1 MFSEEI
7 GFSVGYKLVNLQ
19 VTSKYDNQYIYLLGL
34 AKLLDPS
41 STLIFVN
48 FS

>member
-19 VTSKYDNQYIYLLGL
+19 VTNKYDNQYICLLAL

-41 STLIFVN
+41 LYSIFVS

>member
-7 GFSVGYKLVNLQ
+7 GFSLGYKLVNLQ
-19 VTSKYDNQYIYLLGL
+19 LTSKYDNLYIYLLDL

-41 STLIFVN
+41 LYSIFVN

>member
-19 VTSKYDNQYIYLLGL
+19 VPSKYDNQCIYLLDL
-34 AKLLDPS
+34 AKLLDLS
-41 STLIFVN
+41 LYSIFVN